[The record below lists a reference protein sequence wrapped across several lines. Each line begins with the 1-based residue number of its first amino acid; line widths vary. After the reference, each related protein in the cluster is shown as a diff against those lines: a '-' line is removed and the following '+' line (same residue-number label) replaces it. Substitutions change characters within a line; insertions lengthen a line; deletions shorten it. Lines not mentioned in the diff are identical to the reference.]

1 MAYDYIPP
9 QRRSVG
15 SGSVS
20 ESETQAYLNSTLPT
34 GAPQQFLS
42 QQRRPVGSG
51 STSDAEIQAYKRAVG
66 IGDVGIGVADA
77 GEPAYRNYLDNLSAV
92 NPQIF
97 SGTTSD
103 AEMAAYRQP
112 ATRPVGSGST
122 SDAEMAAYRAAVG
135 QPQVQSGSMSGREQQ
150 AYNTYLK
157 ERQRLE
163 QGGDLAKK
171 GALYTPTQDPYQQSA
186 RRAQFGYQGNPPPQ
200 GAAGAG
206 MDFPTAT
213 TGVVPMPQPMAV
225 PVQSINDL
233 DDFFINL
240 YGKLQSP

>member
-1 MAYDYIPP
+1 
-9 QRRSVG
+9 
-15 SGSVS
+15 
-20 ESETQAYLNSTLPT
+20 
-34 GAPQQFLS
+34 
-42 QQRRPVGSG
+42 
-51 STSDAEIQAYKRAVG
+51 
-66 IGDVGIGVADA
+66 
-77 GEPAYRNYLDNLSAV
+77 
-92 NPQIF
+92 
-97 SGTTSD
+97 
-103 AEMAAYRQP
+103 
-112 ATRPVGSGST
+112 
-122 SDAEMAAYRAAVG
+122 MAAYRAAVG

>member
-51 STSDAEIQAYKRAVG
+51 STSDSEIQAYKRAVG

-97 SGTTSD
+97 SGTP
-103 AEMAAYRQP
+103 P
-112 ATRPVGSGST
+112 ATAT
-122 SDAEMAAYRAAVG
+122 G